1 MDRFDA
7 LQVLI
12 AAVDAG
18 SLSAGA
24 RALNVPLPS
33 VSRKV
38 AELERHLDT
47 KLLVRTSRNVLLTDA
62 GRDFVASGRRI
73 LDQLH
78 EAERRATGEYQA
90 PRGELTITMPVEFGR
105 RYVMPVA
112 MDFLSR
118 QPDISLNIISMD
130 RSLQMLEE
138 HVDVGVRLGAL
149 VDSSLVAVKVGE
161 LHMVTCASPAY
172 VEQQTAMVGQAPKNG
187 QSVRF
192 PALDGPWWETAAAGA
207 GDYTA
212 PAIRLRANTAGV
224 AVQAALR
231 GVGILKVLNYLVA
244 DELRSGALV
253 RIPEDHAHAPVPVH
267 LIYPN
272 QGLLPLKVRSFLD
285 WAVPRMRQEL
295 QQLRDL

>member
-7 LQVLI
+7 LQVLL
-12 AAVDAG
+12 AVVDAG

-24 RALNVPLPS
+24 RALRVPLPS

-47 KLLVRTSRNVLLTDA
+47 KLLVRTSRNILLTDA

-73 LDQLH
+73 LDQLG
-78 EAERRATGEYQA
+78 EAERRAAGEYQA

-112 MDFLSR
+112 MDFLS
-118 QPDISLNIISMD
+118 QHPAIALNILSID
-130 RSLQMLEE
+130 RSVQMLEE
-138 HVDVGVRLGAL
+138 HVDVGVRLGPL

-161 LHMVTCASPAY
+161 LRMVTCASPAY
-172 VEQQTAMVGQAPKNG
+172 LERQTSTGEASTRIGD
-187 QSVRF
+187 SVRF
-192 PALDGPWWETAAAGA
+192 PALDSPWWEAAATGSN
-207 GDYTA
+207 GDSV
-212 PAIRLRANTAGV
+212 PNIKLRANTANV
-224 AVQAALR
+224 VVQAALR
-231 GVGILKVLNYLVA
+231 GVGVLKVFDYMVA

-253 RIPEDHAHAPVPVH
+253 LLKEEHAHTPVPVH

-272 QGLLPLKVRSFLD
+272 QGLLPLKVRAFLD
-285 WAVPRMRQEL
+285 WTVPNLRSEL
-295 QQLRDL
+295 QKLRKL